1 MFPGKRLKPAA
12 GSGSL
17 PWGATGIEMDGHTPT
32 LNAAARLLDLQRAAQ
47 RKEGS
52 PSSRVRIDRLYQ
64 LEEMV
69 RSRAD
74 SIAHAISADFGN
86 RSRFE
91 TDLLEIMVIVSAIRH
106 ARKNVKWWMQPSY
119 REVGFNFWPGSAWV
133 RPEPLGVVG
142 IISPWNYPL
151 QLALSPLV
159 DAVAGGNRVILK
171 PSEQTPNFSDLLHRA
186 ITETFEEDEIA
197 VVLGGPQVAADFSGL
212 PFDHLVFTGSTAIGR
227 RVAAAAAE
235 NLTPTT
241 LELGG
246 KSPAIV
252 CPSASMVK
260 AVKAISYGKFINA
273 GQTCIAP
280 DYVLVP
286 RERAIEF
293 AELVLA
299 EARRA
304 YPDLGSDYSSMIS
317 ERAFDRLTA
326 AITEAELG
334 GAKVLRHPAPSDRA
348 RRILP
353 PVVVI
358 DAPQESVLMREEIFG
373 PVLPVIGYDSLAD
386 ALDWVNSHP
395 HPLALYVFAEDL
407 REQSRVL
414 DRTQSGGVT
423 VNGTL
428 LHIAQEGLPFG
439 GVGAS
444 GWGAYHGR
452 SGFDQ
457 FTHQRAVFKTGFF
470 NAATL
475 LAPPYKK
482 RAKRLL
488 KFLMR

>member
-1 MFPGKRLKPAA
+1 
-12 GSGSL
+12 
-17 PWGATGIEMDGHTPT
+17 MDGHSPPATEAT
-32 LNAAARLLDLQRAAQ
+32 RLLALQRAAQ
-47 RKEGS
+47 VKHGP
-52 PSSRVRIDRLYQ
+52 PSARIRTDRLYQ

-69 RSRAD
+69 RKRARSFAD
-74 SIAHAISADFGN
+74 AISADFGN

-91 TDLLEIMVIVSAIRH
+91 TDLLETAVTVSAIRY

-142 IISPWNYPL
+142 IVSPWNYPL

-159 DAVAGGNRVILK
+159 DAIAGGNRAIIK
-171 PSEQTPNFSDLLHRA
+171 PSEYTPNFCDLLKRA
-186 ITETFEEDEIA
+186 ISETFGEDEIA
-197 VVLGGPQVAADFSGL
+197 VVLGGPDVAAEFSTL
-212 PFDHLVFTGSTAIGR
+212 PFDHLVFTGSTTVGR
-227 RVAAAAAE
+227 KVAAAAAQ

-246 KSPAIV
+246 KSPAVV
-252 CPSASMVK
+252 CPSASIGK
-260 AVKAISYGKFINA
+260 AVKAIAYGKFINA

-286 RERAIEF
+286 RERMIEL
-293 AELVLA
+293 AEMIIA

-304 YPDLGSDYSSMIS
+304 YPDLGPDYSSMIT
-317 ERAFDRLTA
+317 ERSYDRLMS

-348 RRILP
+348 RRVLP
-353 PVVVI
+353 PVVVL
-358 DAPQESVLMREEIFG
+358 DPPQDSLLVREEIFG
-373 PVLPVIGYDSLAD
+373 PVLPIIGYDTLDD
-386 ALDWVNSHP
+386 ALDWINQHP
-395 HPLALYVFAEDL
+395 HPLALYVFANDT

-444 GWGAYHGR
+444 GWGGYHGKA
-452 SGFDQ
+452 GFDR

-475 LAPPYKK
+475 LAPPYGATA
-482 RAKRLL
+482 RRLL
-488 KFLMR
+488 RFLMR

>member
-1 MFPGKRLKPAA
+1 
-12 GSGSL
+12 
-17 PWGATGIEMDGHTPT
+17 MDGHT
-32 LNAAARLLDLQRAAQ
+32 LNVTDAARLLDMQRAAQ
-47 RKEGS
+47 RKEG
-52 PSSRVRIDRLYQ
+52 PPAARVRIDRLYQ
-64 LEEMV
+64 LEDMI
-69 RSRAD
+69 RKRAD
-74 SIAHAISADFGN
+74 SIADAISADFGN

-91 TDLLEIMVIVSAIRH
+91 TDLLETMVLVSAIRH

-142 IISPWNYPL
+142 IVSPWNYPL

-159 DAVAGGNRVILK
+159 DAIAGGNRVIIK
-171 PSEQTPNFSDLLHRA
+171 PSEQTPNFCDLLHRA
-186 ITETFEEDEIA
+186 ISETFEENEIA
-197 VVLGGPQVAADFSGL
+197 VVLGGPEVAAEFSRL
-212 PFDHLVFTGSTAIGR
+212 PFDHLVFTGSTGIGR

-246 KSPAIV
+246 KSPVIV
-252 CPSASMVK
+252 CPSASMTK
-260 AVKAISYGKFINA
+260 AVKAIAYGKFINA

-286 RERAIEF
+286 RERTIEF
-293 AELVLA
+293 AEMIIG

-304 YPDLGSDYSSMIS
+304 YPDLGPDYSSMIS

-348 RRILP
+348 RRVLP

-395 HPLALYVFAEDL
+395 HPLALYVFAEDT

-444 GWGAYHGR
+444 GWGAYHGKR
-452 SGFDQ
+452 GFDQ
-457 FTHQRAVFKTGFF
+457 FTHQRAVFRTGFF
-470 NAATL
+470 NSATL
-475 LAPPYKK
+475 LSPPYGK
-482 RAKRLL
+482 RAKSLL

>member
-1 MFPGKRLKPAA
+1 
-12 GSGSL
+12 
-17 PWGATGIEMDGHTPT
+17 
-32 LNAAARLLDLQRAAQ
+32 
-47 RKEGS
+47 
-52 PSSRVRIDRLYQ
+52 
-64 LEEMV
+64 
-69 RSRAD
+69 
-74 SIAHAISADFGN
+74 
-86 RSRFE
+86 
-91 TDLLEIMVIVSAIRH
+91 
-106 ARKNVKWWMQPSY
+106 
-119 REVGFNFWPGSAWV
+119 
-133 RPEPLGVVG
+133 
-142 IISPWNYPL
+142 
-151 QLALSPLV
+151 
-159 DAVAGGNRVILK
+159 
-171 PSEQTPNFSDLLHRA
+171 
-186 ITETFEEDEIA
+186 
-197 VVLGGPQVAADFSGL
+197 
-212 PFDHLVFTGSTAIGR
+212 
-227 RVAAAAAE
+227 
-235 NLTPTT
+235 
-241 LELGG
+241 
-246 KSPAIV
+246 
-252 CPSASMVK
+252 MVK

>member
-1 MFPGKRLKPAA
+1 
-12 GSGSL
+12 
-17 PWGATGIEMDGHTPT
+17 MDGHTPT

-159 DAVAGGNRVILK
+159 DAIAGGNRVILK

-358 DAPQESVLMREEIFG
+358 DAPQESILMREEIFG

>member
-1 MFPGKRLKPAA
+1 MFPGKRLKPSA

-358 DAPQESVLMREEIFG
+358 DAPQESILMREEIFG

>member
-1 MFPGKRLKPAA
+1 
-12 GSGSL
+12 
-17 PWGATGIEMDGHTPT
+17 MDGHRRNSTD
-32 LNAAARLLDLQRAAQ
+32 AARLLELQRAAQ
-47 RKEGS
+47 RKEGL
-52 PSSRVRIDRLYQ
+52 PSARTRIDRLYQ
-64 LEEMV
+64 LEGMV
-69 RSRAD
+69 RKHAD
-74 SIAHAISADFGN
+74 SIADAISADFGN

-91 TDLLEIMVIVSAIRH
+91 TDLLETMVLVSAIRH
-106 ARKNVKWWMQPSY
+106 ARKNLKWWMQPSY
-119 REVGFNFWPGSAWV
+119 REVGINFWPGAAWV

-142 IISPWNYPL
+142 IVSPWNYPL
-151 QLALSPLV
+151 QLALAPLV
-159 DAVAGGNRVILK
+159 DAIAGGNRVILK
-171 PSEQTPNFSDLLHRA
+171 PSEQTPNFCDLLRRA
-186 ITETFEEDEIA
+186 ISETFEEDEVA
-197 VVLGGPQVAADFSGL
+197 VVLGGPEVAAEFSRL

-252 CPSASMVK
+252 CPSASMAK
-260 AVKAISYGKFINA
+260 AVKAIAYGKFINA

-286 RERAIEF
+286 RERIIAF
-293 AELVLA
+293 AELIIG

-304 YPDLGSDYSSMIS
+304 YPDLGPDYSSMINA
-317 ERAFDRLTA
+317 RAFDHLTA
-326 AITEAELG
+326 AITEAEAA
-334 GAKVLRHPAPSDRA
+334 GAKVLRHPAPPDRA
-348 RRILP
+348 RRVLP

-358 DAPQESVLMREEIFG
+358 DAPQDSVLMREEIFG

-386 ALDWVNSHP
+386 ALDWVNAHP
-395 HPLALYVFAEDL
+395 HPLALYVFAEDT

-414 DRTQSGGVT
+414 DHTQSGGVT

-444 GWGAYHGR
+444 GWGAYHGKQ
-452 SGFDQ
+452 GFEQ
-457 FTHQRAVFKTGFF
+457 FTHQRAVFRTGFF
-470 NAATL
+470 NSATL
-475 LAPPYKK
+475 LAPPYGK

-488 KFLMR
+488 QLLMR